1 MERPKIERQRGAQK
15 YLKVM
20 HSIAGREPLL
30 FVNIEAI
37 AVGASD
43 ASQSLCPHQCGDPK
57 TSRPNAE
64 SPNVLR
70 IDQRFIILYETY
82 LLVRNLS
89 RLCGRILPN
98 FPMNILYSRV
108 ALYNQQPSFARQSIC
123 HQVCWTYCQIWSK
136 QKESVD
142 PYADQGPCRLAL
154 ESIS

>member
-20 HSIAGREPLL
+20 HSIAGRKPLL
-30 FVNIEAI
+30 FVNIEAV

-57 TSRPNAE
+57 TSRPTAE

-70 IDQRFIILYETY
+70 MDQRFIILYETC
-82 LLVRNLS
+82 LLVRKSS

-108 ALYNQQPSFARQSIC
+108 ALYNQQPSFAQQSIC
-123 HQVCWTYCQIWSK
+123 HQVCWRYCQIWSK